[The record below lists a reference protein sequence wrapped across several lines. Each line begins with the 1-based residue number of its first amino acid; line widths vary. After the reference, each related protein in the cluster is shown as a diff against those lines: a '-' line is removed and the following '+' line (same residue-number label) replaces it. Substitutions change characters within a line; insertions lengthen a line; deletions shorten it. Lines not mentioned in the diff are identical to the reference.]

1 MILKGIDFGRVW
13 GASGVKNFFGNG
25 YWFHWF
31 LYLIGMW
38 FWKVTFVAK
47 TTTLTERKGNM
58 PLKKDGTTPTEWFPK
73 CVYVDFK
80 KGIVLNA
87 VGLSGRGLFFLLETG
102 KWQKRKKPFFISFMS
117 TKETTEGKIKD
128 AELFGGLLA
137 VYRRKTRFAA
147 RFGIQVNLS
156 CPNVGTKPHS
166 PHEFVTEAHAI
177 LQALRNE
184 LPDVPLVVKLSI
196 TTEVST
202 ASMIAEHHA
211 CDAICVS
218 NTIPWGNIRIDWK
231 KLFGSD
237 ISPLTQRGFEQPGG
251 LSGKPL
257 LPLVEAWIREATNT
271 GFPKPINAG
280 GGILGPKDAIRLL
293 NAGAQSVSLGSI
305 AILRGWNV
313 FWTILAVRR
322 YFAKRRK

>member
-1 MILKGIDFGRVW
+1 MILRGIDFGRVW

-47 TTTLTERKGNM
+47 TTTLVDRAGNM
-58 PLKKDGTTPTEWFPK
+58 PLKKDRVTPKEWFPK

-80 KGIVLNA
+80 KAIVLNA
-87 VGLSGRGLFFLLETG
+87 VGLSGPGLFFLLRTG

-117 TKETTEGKIKD
+117 VRETMADRIEDAALFAQQLASQRGKFK
-128 AELFGGLLA
+128 
-137 VYRRKTRFAA
+137 A

-156 CPNVGTKPHS
+156 CPNVGAKPR
-166 PHEFVTEAHAI
+166 PADEFAKEAHAI
-177 LQALRNE
+177 LDILYKHM
-184 LPDVPLVVKLSI
+184 PSVPLVVKLCI

-202 ASMIAEHHA
+202 ARVIALHPA

-218 NTIPWGNIRIDWK
+218 NTVPWAMIPHRINWK
-231 KLFGSD
+231 ELFGSD
-237 ISPLTQRGFEQPGG
+237 ISPLIQRGFTQPGG
-251 LSGKPL
+251 LSGAPL
-257 LPLVEAWIREATNT
+257 LPLVEEWVREATRI

-280 GGILGPKDAIRLL
+280 GGILRPKDAIRLL
-293 NAGAQSVSLGSI
+293 DAGAQSVSLGSV
-305 AILRGWNV
+305 AILRGWKV
-313 FWTILAVRR
+313 FWIILAVRR
-322 YFAKRRK
+322 YFARRTK